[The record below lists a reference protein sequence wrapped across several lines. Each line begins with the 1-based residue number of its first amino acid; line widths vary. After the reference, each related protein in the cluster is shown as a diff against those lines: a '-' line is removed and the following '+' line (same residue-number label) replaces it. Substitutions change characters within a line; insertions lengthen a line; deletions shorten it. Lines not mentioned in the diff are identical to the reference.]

1 MKSKSLP
8 RLPAEWEPQ
17 AGAQLTWP
25 HAESDWT
32 PVLDEVERCFIAITR
47 EIALREAVLLVCDDP
62 ERVRRLLDLEG
73 VPLSQVRFRKALSN
87 DTWARDHAP
96 LTVYED
102 KRPRLCN
109 FTFNGW
115 GGKFP
120 ATRDDALSRA
130 LHEQGAYG
138 DMAMASYDFVL
149 EGGSIESDGAG
160 GLLTTEGCL
169 LNPNRNPGMTR
180 SQIENV
186 LCNSLGVTRVLWL
199 QHGRLEGDDTDG
211 HIDMLARFCGPNT
224 IAFVACGDP
233 HDAQYGEL
241 SLMRSELEEF
251 RNAEG
256 NPYRL
261 VSLPMPDA
269 CYDAQGSRLPA
280 TYANFLVLNDA
291 VLVPTYAVPQ
301 DAQALATVQTCFPD
315 RTVVGVD
322 CRILIVQHGSL
333 HCVTMQFPEGVSL

>member
-1 MKSKSLP
+1 MKSNSLP

-25 HAESDWT
+25 HAESDWA

-47 EIALREAVLLVCDDP
+47 EIAPREPVLLVCDDL
-62 ERVRRLLDLEG
+62 ERVRHLLDREG
-73 VPLSQVRFRKALSN
+73 VPLSRVRFCKALSN

-102 KRPRLCN
+102 KRPHLCN

-120 ATRDDALSRA
+120 AARDNALSRA

-138 DMAMASYDFVL
+138 DIAMASYEFVL

-160 GLLTTEGCL
+160 GLLTTERCL

-180 SQIENV
+180 GQIEDV
-186 LCNSLGVTRVLWL
+186 LCKSLGAMRVLWL

-211 HIDMLARFCGPNT
+211 HVDTLARFCGPNT

-261 VSLPMPDA
+261 VPLPMPDA

-280 TYANFLVLNDA
+280 TYANFLILNDA
-291 VLVPTYAVPQ
+291 VLVPTYAVPE
-301 DAQALATVQTCFPD
+301 DAQALATVQTCFPG